1 MARSLSVDDFLDRSD
16 GAVVVDVRTPDEF
29 AKGHIPGAV
38 NVPLFSNEERAE
50 IGTAY
55 KRQGRKPAVSLG
67 LRFLGP
73 RMEEFAEEL
82 LALAGGGERPLHV
95 HCWRGGMRSGSVAWL
110 MESAYDCRVAVLK
123 GGYKR
128 FRNWVLGSFSLPR
141 NLRVVSGLTGCK
153 KTAILHR
160 MEEMGECVVDL
171 EGLANHKG
179 SAFGSLGEEPQ
190 PTQAQFENDLAVA
203 WRALDPQ
210 RVVWVEDESRMVGR
224 RVIPQEIW
232 ELKQQA
238 PYHVVEIPEEER
250 VGHLCGVYGN
260 HTAEELEERVVM
272 IRSRLGDARARE
284 AVDAIRDGDIAGA
297 CRVLLFYYDR
307 NYQKSINAIAD
318 ERRMVHRFEHADP
331 GLIARSLVDS
341 LTSES

>member
-1 MARSLSVDDFLDRSD
+1 
-16 GAVVVDVRTPDEF
+16 
-29 AKGHIPGAV
+29 
-38 NVPLFSNEERAE
+38 
-50 IGTAY
+50 
-55 KRQGRKPAVSLG
+55 
-67 LRFLGP
+67 
-73 RMEEFAEEL
+73 
-82 LALAGGGERPLHV
+82 
-95 HCWRGGMRSGSVAWL
+95 
-110 MESAYDCRVAVLK
+110 
-123 GGYKR
+123 
-128 FRNWVLGSFSLPR
+128 
-141 NLRVVSGLTGCK
+141 GCK